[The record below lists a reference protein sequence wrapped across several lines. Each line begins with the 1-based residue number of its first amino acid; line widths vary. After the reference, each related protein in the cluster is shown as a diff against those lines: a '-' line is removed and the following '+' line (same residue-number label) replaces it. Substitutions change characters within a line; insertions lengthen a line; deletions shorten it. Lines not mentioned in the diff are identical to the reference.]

1 MRNGNQEILAIQTLR
16 NSVMAASFM
25 ATTAMFLIIGTLNMS
40 SQIEQWAIKWHSSLP
55 ADSLSISWQIK
66 LTFLVLVFFIA
77 FFCFSMSIR
86 FFNHVGYMIN
96 LSCDI
101 STDTESYKRTCAY
114 INKAGIYYTF
124 GTRIFFFSLPIIM
137 WFFSPFLL
145 ILATLGLIGGL
156 AMLDKV
162 PS

>member
-1 MRNGNQEILAIQTLR
+1 
-16 NSVMAASFM
+16 
-25 ATTAMFLIIGTLNMS
+25 
-40 SQIEQWAIKWHSSLP
+40 
-55 ADSLSISWQIK
+55 